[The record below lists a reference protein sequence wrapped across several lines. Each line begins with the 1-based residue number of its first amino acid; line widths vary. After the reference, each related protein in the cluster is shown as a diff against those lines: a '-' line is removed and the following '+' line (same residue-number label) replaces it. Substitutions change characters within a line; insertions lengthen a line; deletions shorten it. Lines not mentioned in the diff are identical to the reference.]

1 MAADGT
7 RRIKIYNERVA
18 ACGAN
23 HQRWEKMSPFIAPS
37 RVGIGQSASTG
48 DIQTRGVFDST
59 TLMAGE
65 LMAQF
70 IAGQIINPGQTW
82 FNYTPYTPL
91 DNKRDNDEI
100 IEWCEECRD
109 RTLRR
114 HGTSFFYAEGTECL
128 IDFVGFGTGALFC
141 EEAPQP
147 INTTIRGFRGF
158 YFHAEKTGRFV
169 IAEGPDGLVNEIDR
183 EFQMTAGKLNER
195 FGNLPGASFPE
206 AIQSAIQTADIDR
219 QFRIVHSIYPRPR
232 AEQGYGN
239 RGMPWA
245 SCWIEYNS
253 KHVIYESGYRMFP
266 AAVPRYHKTPGEVFG
281 RGRGDIAFPDTWTL
295 NTAKRMGLED
305 WALKIRPPILHH
317 TSSIFGTLRLVPGAP
332 TPVNTQGRA
341 IRDVVQPFETGS
353 HPEVSHINEEELRK
367 SIRSIYFVEQILQ
380 LLEVNKSEMTAF
392 EFAKK
397 INLLFQILGPVY
409 GRTEWEMLYRLVSI
423 SFATQMEGGD
433 FSPPPPALEK
443 SNGLIAIEFQNPIA
457 RAQRAGDVEALAFAM
472 SDLAPLGNLNPDI
485 FDIFDPDATA
495 LGVARN
501 RGVPAS
507 WTRNNQQLT
516 AFRKAKDDQNKREQQ
531 LAELQQMAEIGGKAA
546 PAIKV
551 LQEGAGV
558 GAARRA

>member
-1 MAADGT
+1 MPADGT
-7 RRIKIYNERVA
+7 KRIKLYESRVQA
-18 ACGAN
+18 RGPN
-23 HQRWEKMSPFIAPS
+23 DQRWERMAPYIAPS
-37 RVGIGQSASTG
+37 RVGISGASALG
-48 DIQTRGVFDST
+48 NRDVYDST

-82 FNYTPYTPL
+82 FQYTPYQPL
-91 DNKRDNDEI
+91 DSKKDNDAI

-114 HGTSFFYAEGTECL
+114 HATSFFYAEGTEAL
-128 IDFVGFGTGALFC
+128 IDFVGFGTGVLFC

-147 INTTIRGFRGF
+147 INTTLRGFRGF

-183 EFQMTAGKLNER
+183 EFTMSAGKINER
-195 FGNLPGASFPE
+195 WGKDTSTPGSFPE
-206 AIQSAIQTADIDR
+206 SIRQAIETGQPDR
-219 QFRIVHSIYPRPR
+219 TFRIVHSIYPRPR
-232 AEQGYGN
+232 QEQGYGAK
-239 RGMPWA
+239 GMPWA
-245 SCWIEYNS
+245 SCWTDFDS
-253 KHVIYESGYRMFP
+253 KHVIYESGYKVFP

-295 NTAKRMGLED
+295 NTAKKMGLED

-332 TPVNTQGRA
+332 TPVNTHGRP
-341 IRDVVQPFETGS
+341 IRDVVAPYETGS
-353 HPEVSHINEEELRK
+353 RPEVSQIKEEELRK

-409 GRTEWEMLYRLVSI
+409 GRTEWEMLYRVIST

-433 FSPPPPALEK
+433 FSPPPPQLERT
-443 SNGLIAIEFQNPIA
+443 NGLIAIEFQNPIA

-472 SDLAPLGNLNPDI
+472 SDLAPLANLNPDI
-485 FDIFDPDATA
+485 LDRFNPDEVA
-495 LGVARN
+495 LGVLSN
-501 RGVPAS
+501 RGVPAK
-507 WTRNNQQLT
+507 WQRNNAEME
-516 AFRKAKDDQNKREQQ
+516 AFRKAKDEQNKREQQ
-531 LAELQQMAEIGGKAA
+531 MAEAQQMAETAGKAA
-546 PAIKV
+546 PAMKV
-551 LQEGAGV
+551 LQEGAMG
-558 GAARRA
+558 GNGSA